1 MTRAIREVTHQAHQE
16 KARHGAEAA
25 QTKIIVLVMA
35 RSYLV
40 IVETIKRRLETMTQY
55 ILFFLAYL
63 AITASIDKAH
73 ETA

>member
-1 MTRAIREVTHQAHQE
+1 MKRTEQRDGTEQ
-16 KARHGAEAA
+16 KPS
-25 QTKIIVLVMA
+25 KIIVLVMA

-40 IVETIKRRLETMTQY
+40 IVETIKRRLETMTFYY
-55 ILFFLAYL
+55 ITFFLAYL